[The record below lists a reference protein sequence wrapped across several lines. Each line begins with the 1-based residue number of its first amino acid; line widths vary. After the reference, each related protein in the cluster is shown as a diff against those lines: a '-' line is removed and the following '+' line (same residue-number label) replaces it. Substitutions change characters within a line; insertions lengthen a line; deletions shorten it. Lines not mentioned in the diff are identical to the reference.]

1 MNSLKKI
8 ANQGEFSI
16 DANSTIKEAMA
27 IMHRNKNG
35 SVVLIE
41 NLKPVAIITE
51 SDIVNTLKANMNLN
65 KRSIEIATRKV
76 ISTNENR
83 PVEYAFD
90 LLIQHSI
97 RRIIL
102 VDNDGLYK
110 GIVLQKDLFEYLE
123 EDVYK
128 IDLKVS
134 DIIKTEHTIQTVQID
149 DTIKKAVNIMQ
160 EYQIGSVVVLDAN
173 THVGIIT
180 EKDILKLTYYEVEL
194 NQKVAT
200 CMSSPIITVKVDSLV
215 TNVIE
220 LMKVQSIRRVAVLDN
235 EGKIVSI
242 VTNRDIL
249 KHIKGNY
256 TRILQNKIKHAQ
268 EIMDFLPEPIIEIF
282 YSKNEE
288 VIYWMNEQAHKLFG
302 NDLIEQKVTRLFK
315 IEDWEEIK
323 SFLLR
328 KKQLENKSVEIK
340 GSIYEISGTISKNVN
355 TNFIK
360 LIFKDVTNYEN
371 EKTKLQNLIDT
382 EIERRMDSEYLLMQ
396 QAKLATMG
404 EMIGHIA
411 HQWRQ
416 PLAQLGGIFMNL
428 ESAYAFNELDEKYLN
443 QRVLHG
449 NDLLKYM
456 SNTIEDFRNFF
467 EPNRTKEVFNLSE
480 YIQNAVNIIN
490 ASLTYHHINLD
501 FHKPSKTINT
511 TGFPSEFSQV
521 ILNIL
526 ANAQDVLV
534 QEDIKNPFIKI
545 VLRETKD
552 KVYID
557 IEDNGGGINLN
568 VIDKVFDI
576 YFTTKSKKEGT
587 GLGLYI
593 SKLIIET
600 KLSGEINV
608 SNSDVGAVFTIELS
622 KDNILNDEVL

>member
-8 ANQGEFSI
+8 ANHGEFNI
-16 DANSTIKEAMA
+16 DFQASIKEAMGV
-27 IMHRNKNG
+27 MHRNKNG
-35 SVVLIE
+35 SVVLTQD
-41 NLKPVAIITE
+41 NKPIAIITE
-51 SDIVNTLKANMNLN
+51 SDVVNALKVDMDLSKNA
-65 KRSIEIATRKV
+65 IEISTRKV
-76 ISTNENR
+76 VTTNENR

-90 LLIQHSI
+90 LLIQHNI
-97 RRIIL
+97 RRL
-102 VDNDGLYK
+102 VLIDNEGVYK

-134 DIIKTEHTIQTVQID
+134 DILKTNQEVFSVTVKNSIKD
-149 DTIKKAVNIMQ
+149 AVSIMQ
-160 EYQIGSVVVLDAN
+160 KYHIGSVVVKDN
-173 THVGIIT
+173 SNCVGIIT
-180 EKDILKLTYYEVEL
+180 EKDILKLTLYEMDLSL
-194 NQKVAT
+194 NVVS
-200 CMSSPIITVKVDSLV
+200 CMSSPIISVKDDTLV
-215 TNVIE
+215 TNVID
-220 LMKVQSIRRVAVLDN
+220 LMKLQSIRRVVVLDSN
-235 EGKIVSI
+235 NQVVGIL
-242 VTNRDIL
+242 TNRDIL

-288 VIYWMNEQAHKLFG
+288 VIYWMNTQAKNAFGDLVEKKITNLFELE
-302 NDLIEQKVTRLFK
+302 N
-315 IEDWEEIK
+315 WEEIK
-323 SFLLR
+323 SYL
-328 KKQLENKSVEIK
+328 LENKKLKGKSIK
-340 GSIYEISGTISKNVN
+340 IDNCVYEISGTISKNVN

-360 LIFKDVTNYEN
+360 LIFKDVTDHEE
-371 EKTKLQNLIDT
+371 EKSKLQNLIDS
-382 EIERRMDSEYLLMQ
+382 EIKRRMDSEYLLMQ

-428 ESAYAFNELDEKYLN
+428 ESAYAFEELNEKYLN
-443 QRVLHG
+443 EKVLHG
-449 NDLLKYM
+449 NELLKYM

-467 EPNRTKEVFNLSE
+467 EPNREKEVFDLCE
-480 YIQNAVNIIN
+480 YIDNAINIIR
-490 ASLTYHHINLD
+490 ASLTYHHITLD
-501 FHKPSKTINT
+501 FKKTESPIKIM
-511 TGFPSEFSQV
+511 GFPSEFSQV

-534 QEDIKNPFIKI
+534 HENIRDPFIKLS
-545 VLRETKD
+545 LRESKER
-552 KVYID
+552 VYID
-557 IEDNGGGINLN
+557 IEDNGGGIDLD

-600 KLSGEINV
+600 KLSGKISV
-608 SNSDVGAVFTIELS
+608 SNSSVGAIFTIELI
-622 KDNILNDEVL
+622 KDEI

>member
-27 IMHRNKNG
+27 IMHKNKNG

-65 KRSIEIATRKV
+65 KKSIEIATKKV

-102 VDNDGLYK
+102 VDNEGLYK

-134 DIIKTEHTIQTVQID
+134 DIIKTEHEIQTIQID
-149 DTIKKAVNIMQ
+149 DTIKKAVSIMQ
-160 EYQIGSVVVLDAN
+160 KYHIGSVVVLDGN

-180 EKDILKLTYYEVEL
+180 EKDILKLTYYEVEMS
-194 NQKVAT
+194 QKVAT
-200 CMSSPIITVKVDSLV
+200 CMSSPIITVKVDTLV

-220 LMKVQSIRRVAVLDN
+220 LMKLQSIRRVVVLDN
-235 EGKIVSI
+235 KNKIVAI

-288 VIYWMNEQAHKLFG
+288 VIYWMNERAQSLFG
-302 NDLIEQKVTRLFK
+302 DDLIEQKVTRLFK
-315 IEDWEEIK
+315 LEDWEEIK
-323 SFLLR
+323 SFLLK
-328 KKQLENKSVEIK
+328 KKQLKNKSIEIEN
-340 GSIYEISGTISKNVN
+340 SIYEISGTISKNVN

-360 LIFKDVTNYEN
+360 LIFKDVTNYEQ
-371 EKTKLQNLIDT
+371 EKTKLQNLIDN

-428 ESAYAFNELDEKYLN
+428 ESAYVFDELDEKYLN
-443 QRVLHG
+443 QRVVHG
-449 NDLLKYM
+449 NELLKYM

-467 EPNRTKEVFNLSE
+467 EPNRTKEVFDLSE

-501 FHKPSKTINT
+501 FHKPLKTINT

-534 QEDIKNPFIKI
+534 QENIKNPFIKI

-557 IEDNGGGINLN
+557 IEDNGGGISLD

-600 KLSGEINV
+600 KLSGEISV

-622 KDNILNDEVL
+622 KDSILNDEVL

>member
-16 DANSTIKEAMA
+16 DYEASIKEAMA
-27 IMHRNKNG
+27 VMHGNKNG
-35 SVVLIE
+35 SVVLTRHD
-41 NLKPVAIITE
+41 KPIAIITE
-51 SDIVNTLKANMNLN
+51 SDVVNALKIDMDLSKNA
-65 KRSIEIATRKV
+65 IEIATKKV
-76 ISTNENR
+76 ITTNENR

-90 LLIQHSI
+90 LLIQHNI
-97 RRIIL
+97 RRLVL
-102 VDNDGLYK
+102 VDNEGFYK

-134 DIIKTEHTIQTVQID
+134 DILKTNQEIFTVTIENSIKD
-149 DTIKKAVNIMQ
+149 AVSIMQ
-160 EYQIGSVVVLDAN
+160 KYHIGSVVVKDRKN
-173 THVGIIT
+173 SVGIIT
-180 EKDILKLTYYEVEL
+180 EKDILKLTLYEMDLTQNV
-194 NQKVAT
+194 VS
-200 CMSSPIITVKVDSLV
+200 CMSSPIISVKDDTLV
-215 TNVIE
+215 TNVID
-220 LMKVQSIRRVAVLDN
+220 LMKLQSIRRVVVLDGN
-235 EGKIVSI
+235 DELIGIL
-242 VTNRDIL
+242 TNRDIL

-288 VIYWMNEQAHKLFG
+288 VIYWMNTQAKNVFGDLVEKKITNLFEKD
-302 NDLIEQKVTRLFK
+302 N
-315 IEDWEEIK
+315 WNEIK
-323 SFLLR
+323 SYL
-328 KKQLENKSVEIK
+328 LENKKLKAKSIK
-340 GSIYEISGTISKNVN
+340 IDNCIYEISGTISKNVN

-360 LIFKDVTNYEN
+360 LIFKDVTDHEE
-371 EKTKLQNLIDT
+371 EKSKLQNLIDS
-382 EIERRMDSEYLLMQ
+382 EIKRRMDSEYLLMQ

-428 ESAYAFNELDEKYLN
+428 ESAYAFEELNEKYLN
-443 QRVLHG
+443 EKVLHG
-449 NDLLKYM
+449 NELLKYM

-467 EPNRTKEVFNLSE
+467 EPNREKEVFDLCE
-480 YIQNAVNIIN
+480 YIDNAVNIIR
-490 ASLTYHHINLD
+490 ASLTYHHINLE
-501 FHKPSKTINT
+501 FKKTENPIKIM
-511 TGFPSEFSQV
+511 GFPSEFSQV

-534 QEDIKNPFIKI
+534 HESVRNPFIK
-545 VLRETKD
+545 VSLRESKER
-552 KVYID
+552 VYID
-557 IEDNGGGINLN
+557 IEDNGGGIDLD

-600 KLSGEINV
+600 KLSGKIFV
-608 SNSDVGAVFTIELS
+608 SNSSVGAIFTIELI
-622 KDNILNDEVL
+622 KDEI